1 MASEKEEPIHHGRN
15 LKRFR
20 EMVGVKQESLAE
32 QLGPGWSQKRISL
45 LEGKELIDDPTL
57 REVSFKLKVSPEI
70 IRLFSER
77 VAREC
82 VLQSFEQ
89 RPEGPVVAPSAA
101 SAPSDTVTNASLR
114 SFLDHCMAMAHENK
128 RLYEELLRCERM
140 RSAALEMLVS
150 GSRDTPL
157 AGV

>member
-1 MASEKEEPIHHGRN
+1 MTFEKEEPIHHGRN

-57 REVSFKLKVSPEI
+57 REVSYKLKVSPEI

-89 RPEGPVVAPSAA
+89 RPEGPVFMPAA
-101 SAPSDTVTNASLR
+101 NAAPSDTVTNASLR
-114 SFLDHCMAMAHENK
+114 SVIDHSLAMAHENK

-140 RSAALEMLVS
+140 RSAALEKLVG
-150 GSRDTPL
+150 GSSDAPL